1 MVVVSTVRFTGLQRT
16 IAEPFKDA
24 GAPLIDLLLTV
35 MVKGN
40 VPWTLLGWM
49 SKSYTVSPF

>member
-1 MVVVSTVRFTGLQRT
+1 MVVVSIVRFTGLQRT